1 VDINRIANTRDL
13 SYLLAPAIQKLEMIQ
28 RRIEEAKRAVR
39 AERARLREITEN
51 GHFAEAEVRGR
62 EISIFDLTRREVHH
76 RCRVCHAIKK
86 SRDMKLTDLC
96 EACYYNIEEV
106 CQFLGGETPEILKSE
121 QKAQGAPSGGVV
133 KAPLHGAGDFGSMS
147 PTQDE
152 PDNNATLNIGR

>member
-86 SRDMKLTDLC
+86 SRDMKSRDLC
-96 EACYYNIEEV
+96 EACYYN
-106 CQFLGGETPEILKSE
+106 
-121 QKAQGAPSGGVV
+121 SGGDEIEKTNIAAQSRQLYELAG
-133 KAPLHGAGDFGSMS
+133 KAAPRHGSG
-147 PTQDE
+147 E
-152 PDNNATLNIGR
+152 KNNARDGQLTLEI